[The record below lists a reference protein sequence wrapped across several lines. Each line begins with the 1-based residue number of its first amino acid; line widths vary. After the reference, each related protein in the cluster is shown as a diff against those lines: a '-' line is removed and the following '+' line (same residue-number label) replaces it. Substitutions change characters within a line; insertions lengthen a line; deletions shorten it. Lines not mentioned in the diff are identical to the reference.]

1 MSHQPESPLEES
13 GRHSG
18 DVGSAELVD
27 APVRRP
33 NLSGDLEAMFAATP
47 AFRRRPLGYDRLQV
61 DNYVVWSES
70 ILLTA
75 RQEADDLFDRYGR
88 CWAEL
93 DVARKELAHSPEGQ
107 QMAHVTDRIGSMLQ
121 LAADEAAEIT
131 AAAAAKAERIH
142 SQARAD
148 ADVQRQKAHE
158 FKQVA
163 LADADRLRRDA
174 EADADRL
181 RRDAEAE
188 ADRLRRDAEADRSGA
203 ATEREQAALDVAE
216 LLRLATAERER
227 LDEEAAQTRARLDGE
242 AVRVREQ
249 LDREAAERRA
259 RDAAEAA
266 ERIRQ
271 EFEAA
276 DTKLEAAEA
285 AEAAARGRMAQVEE
299 EVAELECRREKA
311 RASLIRLS
319 DQVGEAVAALEQ
331 DFPVP
336 GLRLAE
342 PQQAAS

>member
-18 DVGSAELVD
+18 DVGSAEMVD

-33 NLSGDLEAMFAATP
+33 NLSGDLEAMFATTP

-70 ILLTA
+70 VLLTA

-131 AAAAAKAERIH
+131 AAAAAEAERIH

-174 EADADRL
+174 EA
-181 RRDAEAE
+181 E

-203 ATEREQAALDVAE
+203 AAEREQAALDVAE
-216 LLRLATAERER
+216 LLRLATEERER